1 MMEVGQ
7 LLRQTREA
15 QELSLADVEEQT
27 KIRQS
32 FLIALEAG
40 NWDDLPNE
48 VVARG
53 FLRNY
58 AQFLGLDADDL
69 LAQTDGSQPAGDE
82 ATPAVTPSAGTD
94 VAQPAAYKPI
104 NLDLYDDTPTQ
115 SDNLRRVLM
124 FVLALIPVILL
135 AFLLVK
141 FGLPLLLD
149 QSAGMT
155 ANPTVTATL
164 PPEGT
169 PPATPLIVLGGG
181 STPAPGSTDTPTPVT
196 AATETPSAGDAT
208 ATPMPTATL
217 SPTPSQTPTVTATP
231 IQQLVM
237 RMEII
242 ERSWVRVAV
251 DGETQLESLLD
262 PVYVQEFV
270 AQESIQ
276 LRTGNA
282 AGVILT
288 LNGEELPPLGDTA
301 EVVDYIWVI
310 EEDGIA
316 MMTPTPEPEP
326 TGSPT
331 VTPETEITETPPVEP
346 NATET
351 PAPTVEPT
359 AELPVEPDT
368 PTPEQPTPE
377 PPNPEPETTETPTP
391 EG

>member
-124 FVLALIPVILL
+124 FVLALIPVIL
-135 AFLLVK
+135 
-141 FGLPLLLD
+141 
-149 QSAGMT
+149 S
-155 ANPTVTATL
+155 
-164 PPEGT
+164 
-169 PPATPLIVLGGG
+169 
-181 STPAPGSTDTPTPVT
+181 
-196 AATETPSAGDAT
+196 
-208 ATPMPTATL
+208 
-217 SPTPSQTPTVTATP
+217 SPFC
-231 IQQLVM
+231 
-237 RMEII
+237 
-242 ERSWVRVAV
+242 W
-251 DGETQLESLLD
+251 
-262 PVYVQEFV
+262 
-270 AQESIQ
+270 
-276 LRTGNA
+276 
-282 AGVILT
+282 
-288 LNGEELPPLGDTA
+288 
-301 EVVDYIWVI
+301 
-310 EEDGIA
+310 
-316 MMTPTPEPEP
+316 
-326 TGSPT
+326 
-331 VTPETEITETPPVEP
+331 
-346 NATET
+346 
-351 PAPTVEPT
+351 
-359 AELPVEPDT
+359 
-368 PTPEQPTPE
+368 
-377 PPNPEPETTETPTP
+377 
-391 EG
+391 